1 MVAII
6 VPGNYGAVIA
16 VALGA
21 IPVLGFVHGIV
32 TGKQR
37 KAAHVPYPHSYATV
51 EQCKE
56 NVRTI
61 DSGPTSASLCSIS
74 FLSVH
79 SPYLPQTQ
87 CSHMNCTHNP
97 KPLADKFNCAQRA
110 HANFLENAPQTM
122 LFTLVAGLKYPELA
136 AGLGALWVFFR
147 ALFLHGYVFSG
158 KAQGKGRMRGSFFWL
173 VQGALWGLSVFGV
186 GRELLDF

>member
-21 IPVLGFVHGIV
+21 IPVLGFVHGII

-37 KAAHVPYPHSYATV
+37 KGAKVPYPHSYATI

-56 NVRTI
+56 N
-61 DSGPTSASLCSIS
+61 
-74 FLSVH
+74 
-79 SPYLPQTQ
+79 
-87 CSHMNCTHNP
+87 
-97 KPLADKFNCAQRA
+97 PLAEKFNCAQRA

-122 LFTLVAGLKYPELA
+122 FFTMVAGLKYPELA
-136 AGLGALWVFFR
+136 AGLGALWVVFR
-147 ALFLHGYVFSG
+147 ALFLHGYVYGG
-158 KAQGKGRMRGSFFWL
+158 KAQGMGRLRGSLFWL

-186 GRELLDF
+186 GRDLLDF